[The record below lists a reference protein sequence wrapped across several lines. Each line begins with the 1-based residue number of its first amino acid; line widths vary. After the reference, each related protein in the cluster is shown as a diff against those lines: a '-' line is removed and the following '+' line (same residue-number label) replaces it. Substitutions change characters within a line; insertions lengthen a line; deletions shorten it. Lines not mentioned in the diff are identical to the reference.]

1 MNTKKRI
8 ACALLLCAAG
18 IGMAG
23 LQCSLAI
30 RRYTVQSG
38 KVAVGRQLRIVML
51 SDLHSYV
58 YGANQSPLPKRVAA
72 ERPDVILLCGDIV
85 DDKEP
90 QQGAQMLLEH
100 IADIASCYYV
110 SGNH

>member
-38 KVAVGRQLRIVML
+38 KVAAGRQLRIVML
-51 SDLHSYV
+51 SDLHSDMTEIV
-58 YGANQSPLPKRVAA
+58 GRG
-72 ERPDVILLCGDIV
+72 LLLDWKPRLFNPPEIVVVDI
-85 DDKEP
+85 ES
-90 QQGAQMLLEH
+90 QREEG
-100 IADIASCYYV
+100 
-110 SGNH
+110 